1 MGGNALRH
9 LGVTRRQ
16 LPEYTS
22 IKTRVLDILRDYYE
36 LVETPREPPGK
47 TSFGDLDVLVASPIP
62 GKTHVHT
69 DPRFHSRGFVKN
81 GHIISFEYDNFQI
94 DRIRVSA
101 ASFKLSLAF
110 FHGNFGMI
118 LGKLLRK
125 YRLSF
130 GHESFGIK
138 YECKQGLVYFELSTD
153 LDAILESLKLPP
165 FPEHSL
171 HDADIVEYLS
181 QGLLDLRVLKG
192 HVDKNPRCVDVLF
205 IINALEGNAVNND
218 NIVQHVLDSFGKT
231 REFQEFTDAILQKEQ
246 LHTVFNGGIV
256 RELTGLQDRE
266 LGEFMRQFKTRY
278 STKDIL
284 DVVECG
290 LLESTVREFKKLQRD
305 LK

>member
-36 LVETPREPPGK
+36 CVETPREPPGK

-62 GKTHVHT
+62 GKTHAHT
-69 DPRFHSRGFVKN
+69 DPRFQSRGFVKN
-81 GHIISFEYDNFQI
+81 GNVISFEYDNFQI
-94 DRIRVSA
+94 DRIRVSGE
-101 ASFKLSLAF
+101 SFKLSLAY

-130 GHESFGIK
+130 GHKSFGIK
-138 YECKQGLVYFELSTD
+138 YQCKQGFVYFELSRD

-171 HDADIVEYLS
+171 RDADIVEYLS
-181 QGLLDLRVLKG
+181 KGLLDLRVLKG
-192 HVDKNPRCVDVLF
+192 HVSKDPRCVDMLY
-205 IINALEGNAVNND
+205 IINALEGDAVNND
-218 NIVQHVLDSFGKT
+218 IVQHVLDYFGKT
-231 REFQEFTDAILQKEQ
+231 QEFQEFTDALHKTER

-266 LGEFMRQFKTRY
+266 LGEFMRHFKTRY
-278 STKDIL
+278 STEDIL
-284 DVVECG
+284 DLVERG
-290 LLESTVREFKKLQRD
+290 LLETTVREFNCKD
-305 LK
+305 LKK